1 MINHVVYWVALG
13 YLKFIRCKFQPLDWT
28 KERLMGGLNSP
39 RLLNPR
45 FTMLLYSHSLL
56 GSCCLYYFNSY
67 CFTNAKYFYCKVR
80 VHPSSSPAFSYPAA
94 VQECKNTHHES
105 KFFPYFLIHLWSC
118 IAPLALCSWTK
129 PIIQD
134 ILPLV

>member
-13 YLKFIRCKFQPLDWT
+13 YLKFIRCKFQLLDWT
-28 KERLMGGLNSP
+28 KERLMGGLNP
-39 RLLNPR
+39 QLLKS
-45 FTMLLYSHSLL
+45 TLYYTLIL
-56 GSCCLYYFNSY
+56 PFLTCSCCLYYFNS
-67 CFTNAKYFYCKVR
+67 CCVTNAKYFSCKVR
-80 VHPSSSPAFSYPAA
+80 VHPSSSPGFSYPAA

-134 ILPLV
+134 ILPLI